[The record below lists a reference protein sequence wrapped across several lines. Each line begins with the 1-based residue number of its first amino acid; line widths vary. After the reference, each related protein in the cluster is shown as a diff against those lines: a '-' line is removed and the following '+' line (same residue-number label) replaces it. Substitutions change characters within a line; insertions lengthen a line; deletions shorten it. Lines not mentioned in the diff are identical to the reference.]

1 MRTSGYP
8 ARFLYRQVFSCWRV
22 FPLLFL
28 FSRSSP
34 AACQNLVANGG
45 FEEINVCTEYKA
57 TCSPVA
63 WFIVTAGLQTVAP
76 KEGQHSLALLYGNV
90 YDATKRS
97 FPYTRTLC
105 TLQPGKEYELLFWLN
120 TGIVPFSSL
129 EVLLSPGDPAR
140 IRRNRGKVNFSFSL
154 TPADIVQKDDKGW
167 IQLQRRFKVEE
178 EMNFLLLGN
187 MQPAGSYSRHLE
199 KKLEKLSGNIVFCLD
214 DLHLTD
220 TDSTGNTCP
229 MYAAIREAVS
239 AEHHRHTPYIYLDS
253 LPVDVKHS
261 PPSQAVAPESQ
272 AVAPE
277 SITAA
282 PTAPP
287 KPDTLL
293 VPGLL
298 FATNSSLINETY
310 SKLLDSLVTR
320 IAGKLPSKMEIDGH
334 TDNAGSAAFN
344 KELSLQRAQSIRN
357 YIVHKLPGL
366 ETITRIEGEGMDHP
380 RAPNDSP
387 ANKAQNRRVEIILI
401 Y

>member
-1 MRTSGYP
+1 MAGGAMRTS
-8 ARFLYRQVFSCWRV
+8 RHIFFS
-22 FPLLFL
+22 FAGLLLFL
-28 FSRSSP
+28 LGRPSP

-45 FEEINVCTEYKA
+45 FEEINVCTEYQA
-57 TCSPVA
+57 NCSPVA
-63 WFIVTAGLQTVAP
+63 WFTVTAGLQHVAP
-76 KEGQHSLALLYGNV
+76 KEGRHSLPFVYGNV
-90 YDATKRS
+90 YDAIQRS
-97 FPYTRTLC
+97 FPYTRILC
-105 TLQPGKEYELLFWLN
+105 TLQPGKEYDLLFWLN
-120 TGIVPFSSL
+120 TGIVPFSNL

-140 IRRNRGKVNFSFSL
+140 IRTNRGKVNFSFSL

-167 IQLQRRFKVEE
+167 IQLHRRFKVEE

-187 MQPAGSYSRHLE
+187 MQPSGSYSRQLG

-220 TDSTGNTCP
+220 VDSTGNTCP
-229 MYAAIREAVS
+229 MYAATREALS
-239 AEHHRHTPYIYLDS
+239 AEHHRHTPYRYLDA
-253 LPVDVKHS
+253 LPVDEKHS
-261 PPSQAVAPESQ
+261 PPPQ

-282 PTAPP
+282 PPAPP

-310 SKLLDSLVTR
+310 TALLDSLVTR
-320 IAGKLPSKMEIDGH
+320 IAGKLPSKMEIGGH
-334 TDNAGSAAFN
+334 TDNTGSAAFN

-366 ETITRIEGEGMDHP
+366 ETITRIEGYGMDRP